1 MKIARITIEN
11 FRSIKEPVSFEMK
24 KIGLRHCYILLGI
37 NETGK
42 SNILCAISL
51 LNKEANINYGVDC
64 NKEAEEVG
72 EDILITYDL
81 EIENLDFYKNKI
93 KESGLL
99 DADLVK
105 SINFEKIERKV
116 SIDKDNARNDFVHIY
131 LKDNK
136 KLVGYVVKGEKIE
149 IKIDSNTE
157 KDEVGNETNVL
168 TKEKLEEY
176 LEDNFFDLFDDDIPE
191 VIFWKSDPKYLINQ
205 RIDLNQ
211 FKEDNNL
218 SIPLRNCFQ
227 IADIEDIKGRIEKI
241 INSPAKR
248 VQLEQKLSESVTK
261 HINDVWPEHKVGVKF
276 SIDNMQLSF
285 LVEDND
291 NNLPKYEVAQR
302 SDGFKHFISILL
314 NLSVE
319 AKRIKNKIVL
329 IDEPEI
335 HLHPS
340 GQKYLRDELL
350 RIAKDNIVFF
360 ATHSIYMV
368 DKKNLDRHF
377 SIKKGEGKTINV
389 QIDKDDPYKEEVLY
403 EALGTSV
410 LEHVEP
416 NVLIFEGKTD
426 RDIFELYARK
436 FKKEISCPKVS
447 LISAD
452 SANSVIKYTKFFN
465 TKLIK
470 GYVIFDSD
478 KEGIGEKNKVLKE
491 QNYTKQNTFEIN
503 EILDTNKNA
512 TIEDLFDKK
521 YLETAI
527 KEQYDLDLNLEKS
540 KPYIEQVKTKLQE
553 NKKPYRDAE
562 KEEIRRLFFRNISRL
577 KIEDLKKQQYFKFYQ
592 ELCKKIQQ

>member
-1 MKIARITIEN
+1 MRISRITIEN
-11 FRSIKEPVSFEMK
+11 FRSIREPISFDIK
-24 KIGLRHCYILLGI
+24 KIGLKHCYILLGI

-42 SNILCAISL
+42 SNILYAISL
-51 LNKEANINYGVDC
+51 LNKETVINYGIDC
-64 NKEAEEVG
+64 NKEAEELG
-72 EDILITYDL
+72 EDILITYGL
-81 EIENLDFYKNKI
+81 EIENLDFYKNKL

-99 DADLVK
+99 DEDLVK
-105 SINFEKIERKV
+105 SINFDKIERKV
-116 SIDKDNARNDFVHIY
+116 SIDKDNKRKDFIDVC

-136 KLVGYVVKGEKIE
+136 KFAEYVLRGGKIE
-149 IKIDSNTE
+149 IKTDSNVE
-157 KDEVGNETNVL
+157 KDETGNEINVL

-176 LEDNFFDLFDDDIPE
+176 IEDNFFNLFDNNIPE
-191 VIFWKSDPKYLINQ
+191 VVFWKSDPKYLINQ

-218 SIPLRNCFQ
+218 SIPLKNCFQ
-227 IADIEDIKGRIEKI
+227 IAGIEDIKGRIEKI
-241 INSPAKR
+241 INNPAKR

-276 SIDNMQLSF
+276 SVDNMQLSF

-302 SDGFKHFISILL
+302 SDGFKHFVSILL

-416 NVLIFEGKTD
+416 NVLIFEGKID
-426 RDIFELYARK
+426 RDIFELYTRK
-436 FKKEISCPKVS
+436 FKKEISCPKIS

-478 KEGIGEKNKVLKE
+478 KEGIGEKNKVLREK
-491 QNYTKQNTFEIN
+491 NYTKQNTFEIN
-503 EILDTNKNA
+503 EILNTNKSA

-527 KEQYDLDLNLEKS
+527 KEQYELDFDLEKS

-577 KIEDLKKQQYFKFYQ
+577 KIEDLKKQQYFEFYQ

>member
-1 MKIARITIEN
+1 MRISRITIVN
-11 FRSIKEPVSFEMK
+11 FRSIREPVSFEIK

-42 SNILCAISL
+42 SNILYAISL
-51 LNKEANINYGVDC
+51 LNKETNINYGIDC
-64 NKEAEEVG
+64 SKEAEELG

-81 EIENLDFYKNKI
+81 GVENLDFYKNKL
-93 KESGLL
+93 KEGGLL
-99 DADLVK
+99 DKDLIK
-105 SINFEKIERKV
+105 NINFEKIEKKV
-116 SIDKDNARNDFVHIY
+116 SINKDNKRNDISRVY

-136 KLVGYVVKGEKIE
+136 KFVDYVLKEGKIE
-149 IKIDSNTE
+149 LKTDSSVE
-157 KDEVGNETNVL
+157 KDEAGNETNVL
-168 TKEKLEEY
+168 TKEKLEEHI
-176 LEDNFFDLFDDDIPE
+176 EDNFLGLFDNDIPE
-191 VIFWKSDPKYLINQ
+191 VVFWKSDPKYLINQ

-211 FKEDNNL
+211 FKENNNL
-218 SIPLRNCFQ
+218 SAPLKNCFQ
-227 IADIEDIKGRIEKI
+227 IAGIGDIKGKIEKI
-241 INSPAKR
+241 INNPAKR
-248 VQLEQKLSESVTK
+248 VQLEQNLSESVTK
-261 HINDVWPEHKVGVKF
+261 HINNVWPEHKVGVRF

-302 SDGFKHFISILL
+302 SDGFKHFASILL

-329 IDEPEI
+329 IDEPEV

-350 RIAKDNIVFF
+350 KIAKDNIVFF

-377 SIKKGEGKTINV
+377 SIKKIEGKTIAV

-426 RDIFELYARK
+426 RDIFELYIHR

-447 LISAD
+447 PISAD
-452 SANSVIKYTKFFN
+452 SANNVIKYTKFFN

-470 GYVIFDSD
+470 GYAVFDSD
-478 KEGIGEKNKVLKE
+478 EEGVREKNKVLKE
-491 QNYTKQNTFEIN
+491 RNYTKQCTFEIN
-503 EILDTNKNA
+503 EILNTNKQA
-512 TIEDLFDKK
+512 TLEDLFDKK
-521 YLETAI
+521 HLEGAI
-527 KEQYDLDLNLEKS
+527 KEKYNLDLGLEKS
-540 KPYIEQVKTKLQE
+540 KPYIKQVKTKLQK

-577 KIEDLKKQQYFKFYQ
+577 KTEDLKKQQYFKFCQ

>member
-11 FRSIKEPVSFEMK
+11 FRSIKEPVSFEIP
-24 KIGLRHCYILLGI
+24 KIGLRYCYILLGI

-42 SNILCAISL
+42 SNILYAISL
-51 LNKEANINYGVDC
+51 LNKELEINYGIDC
-64 NKEAEEVG
+64 NKEAEEAE

-81 EIENLDFYKNKI
+81 KVENLDFYKNKLKEKEIDNGLI
-93 KESGLL
+93 KN
-99 DADLVK
+99 
-105 SINFEKIERKV
+105 INIEKIERKV
-116 SIDKDNARNDFVHIY
+116 SIDKDKKDNERNDFIHMY

-136 KLVGYVVKGEKIE
+136 KFTGFVLKEGKVE
-149 IKIDSNTE
+149 IKTDNNTE
-157 KDEVGNETNVL
+157 KDEAGNETNTL

-176 LEDNFFDLFDDDIPE
+176 IEDNFFDLFEEGIPE

-211 FKEDNNL
+211 FKENYSL
-218 SIPLRNCFQ
+218 SIPLKNCFQ
-227 IADIEDIKGRIEKI
+227 IAGIEDIKGKVEKI
-241 INSPAKR
+241 IDNPAKS
-248 VQLEQKLSESVTK
+248 VQLEQKLGESVTK
-261 HINDVWPEHKVGVKF
+261 HINNIWPEHKISVKF

-291 NNLPKYEVAQR
+291 NSLPKYEVLQR

-377 SIKKGEGKTINV
+377 SVKKAESKTTIIQV
-389 QIDKDDPYKEEVLY
+389 EKDNPYKEEVLY

-410 LEHVEP
+410 LEHIEP

-426 RDIFELYARK
+426 RDIFELYIRK
-436 FKKEISCPKVS
+436 FKKEISGPKTS

-452 SANSVIKYTKFFN
+452 GANSVIKYTKFFN

-478 KEGIGEKNKVLKE
+478 EEGIKEKNKVLREK
-491 QNYTKQNTFEIN
+491 NYTKQNTFEIN
-503 EILDTNKNA
+503 EILDTKKQA
-512 TIEDLFDKK
+512 TLEDLFDKK
-521 YLETAI
+521 ILESAI
-527 KEQYDLDLNLEKS
+527 KEKYDLDLNLEKS
-540 KPYIEQVKTKLQE
+540 KPYIRPAFISYGDWKRQNACNGCQYFTTLQ
-553 NKKPYRDAE
+553 
-562 KEEIRRLFFRNISRL
+562 SRL
-577 KIEDLKKQQYFKFYQ
+577 SQFY
-592 ELCKKIQQ
+592 LFCK

>member
-1 MKIARITIEN
+1 MKITKITIEN
-11 FRSIKEPVSFEMK
+11 FRSIKEPVSFDIQ
-24 KIGLRHCYILLGI
+24 KIGLKNCYILLGI
-37 NETGK
+37 NESGK
-42 SNILCAISL
+42 SNILYAISL
-51 LNKEANINYGVDC
+51 LNKEIDVNYGIDC

-81 EIENLDFYKNKI
+81 EVENLDFYKNKF
-93 KESGLL
+93 KESGI
-99 DADLVK
+99 DEELVK
-105 SINFEKIERKV
+105 NINFEKVERKV
-116 SIDKDNARNDFVHIY
+116 SVDKDNKRDNFIHTY

-136 KLVGYVVKGEKIE
+136 KFAGYVLKGEKIE
-149 IKIDSNTE
+149 VKADNNVE
-157 KDEVGNETNVL
+157 KDETGKEINLL

-176 LEDNFFDLFDDDIPE
+176 IEDNFFDLFNGDIPE
-191 VIFWKSDPKYLINQ
+191 IIFWKTDPKYLINQ

-211 FKEDNNL
+211 FKEDFGL
-218 SIPLRNCFQ
+218 SIPLKNCFQ
-227 IADIEDIKGRIEKI
+227 IAGIEDIKGKIEKI
-241 INSPAKR
+241 INNPPKR

-261 HINDVWPEHKVGVKF
+261 HINNVWPEYKISVKF

-291 NNLPKYEVAQR
+291 NSLPKYEVIQR
-302 SDGFKHFISILL
+302 SDGFKHFLSIIL

-329 IDEPEI
+329 IDEPEV

-377 SIKKGEGKTINV
+377 SIRKNEGKTTVV
-389 QIDKDDPYKEEVLY
+389 QVERDNPYKEEVLY

-410 LEHVEP
+410 LEHIEP

-426 RDIFELYARK
+426 RDIFELYTRK
-436 FKKEISCPKVS
+436 FRKEISSPKIS

-478 KEGIGEKNKVLKE
+478 EEGIKEKNKVLKE
-491 QNYTKQNTFEIN
+491 QNYTKKNTFEIN
-503 EILDTNKNA
+503 EILNTNKQA
-512 TIEDLFDKK
+512 TLEDLFDKK
-521 YLETAI
+521 YLESAI
-527 KEQYDLDLNLEKS
+527 KKKYGLDLDLEKG
-540 KPYIEQVKTKLQE
+540 KPYIEQVKTKLHE

-562 KEEIRRLFFRNISRL
+562 KEEVRRLFFRNISRL
-577 KIEDLKKQQYFKFYQ
+577 KKEDLEKQRYFKFCQ
-592 ELCKKIQQ
+592 ELCKKIQK

>member
-1 MKIARITIEN
+1 MRISRITIEN
-11 FRSIKEPVSFEMK
+11 FRSIREPISFNIK
-24 KIGLRHCYILLGI
+24 KIGLGHCYILLGI

-42 SNILCAISL
+42 SNILYAISL
-51 LNKEANINYGVDC
+51 LNKETNTNYGIDC

-72 EDILITYDL
+72 EDILITYNL
-81 EIENLDFYKNKI
+81 KVENLDFHKNKI

-99 DADLVK
+99 DDDLIK

-131 LKDNK
+131 LKDNE
-136 KLVGYVVKGEKIE
+136 KLAGYVVKGEKIE
-149 IKIDSNTE
+149 IKIDSNVE
-157 KDEVGNETNVL
+157 KDEAGNETNVL

-191 VIFWKSDPKYLINQ
+191 VVFWKSDSKYLINQ

-218 SIPLRNCFQ
+218 SIPLKNCFQ
-227 IADIEDIKGRIEKI
+227 IAGIEDIKGRIEKI
-241 INSPAKR
+241 INNPAKS

-261 HINDVWPEHKVGVKF
+261 HINNVWPEHKVGVKF
-276 SIDNMQLSF
+276 SVDNMQLSF

-302 SDGFKHFISILL
+302 SDGFKHFVSILL

-340 GQKYLRDELL
+340 GQKYLRNELL

-377 SIKKGEGKTINV
+377 SIKKGEGKTIVV

-410 LEHVEP
+410 LEHIEP
-416 NVLIFEGKTD
+416 NVLVFEGKTD

-436 FKKEISCPKVS
+436 FKKEIPCPKIS

-478 KEGIGEKNKVLKE
+478 EEGIKEKNKVLKE

-503 EILDTNKNA
+503 EILNTNKKA
-512 TIEDLFDKK
+512 TLEDLFDKK

-527 KEQYDLDLNLEKS
+527 KEKYDLDLNLEKS

-592 ELCKKIQQ
+592 ELCRKIQQ

>member
-1 MKIARITIEN
+1 MRIIRITIEN
-11 FRSIKEPVSFEMK
+11 FRSIKEPISFDLQ
-24 KIGLRHCYILLGI
+24 KIGLKHCYILLGI

-42 SNILCAISL
+42 SNILHAISL
-51 LNKEANINYGVDC
+51 LNKESVFNYGIDC

-72 EDILITYDL
+72 EDILITYEL
-81 EIENLDFYKNKI
+81 EVENLDFYKNKI
-93 KESGLL
+93 KERGLL
-99 DADLVK
+99 DDGLVK

-116 SIDKDNARNDFVHIY
+116 SIDKNNIRNDFVHIY

-136 KLVGYVVKGEKIE
+136 KLAGYVVKGEKIE
-149 IKIDSNTE
+149 IKSDSNVE
-157 KDEVGNETNVL
+157 KDEAGNETNVL
-168 TKEKLEEY
+168 TKDKLEEY
-176 LEDNFFDLFDDDIPE
+176 LEDNFFDLFDNDVPE
-191 VIFWKSDPKYLINQ
+191 VVFWKSDLKYLINQ
-205 RIDLNQ
+205 GIDLNQ
-211 FKEDNNL
+211 FKENYSL
-218 SIPLRNCFQ
+218 SIPLKNCFQ
-227 IADIEDIKGRIEKI
+227 IAGIEDIKEKIEKI
-241 INSPAKR
+241 LNNPAKR
-248 VQLEQKLSESVTK
+248 VQLEQKLGESVTK
-261 HINDVWPEHKVGVKF
+261 HINDVWPEHKVSVKF

-285 LVEDND
+285 LVEDNE
-291 NNLPKYEVAQR
+291 NNLPKYEVVQR

-329 IDEPEI
+329 IDEPEV

-377 SIKKGEGKTINV
+377 SIKKIEGKTTVV
-389 QIDKDDPYKEEVLY
+389 QIEKDDPYKEEVLY

-410 LEHVEP
+410 LEHIEP

-426 RDIFELYARK
+426 RDIFELYTRK
-436 FKKEISCPKVS
+436 FKKEVSCPKIS
-447 LISAD
+447 LVSAD

-478 KEGIGEKNKVLKE
+478 EEGVREKNKVLKE

-503 EILDTNKNA
+503 EILITSKKA
-512 TIEDLFDKK
+512 TLEDLFDKK
-521 YLETAI
+521 YLESAI
-527 KEQYDLDLNLEKS
+527 KEKYDLDLNLENS

-577 KIEDLKKQQYFKFYQ
+577 KIEDLKKQQYFKFFRQ
-592 ELCKKIQQ
+592 LCEKIQK

>member
-1 MKIARITIEN
+1 MKITRITIEN
-11 FRSIKEPVSFEMK
+11 FRSIKESVCFEIQ
-24 KIGLRHCYILLGI
+24 KIGLKDCYILLGI

-42 SNILCAISL
+42 SNILYAISL
-51 LNKEANINYGVDC
+51 LNEKSDVNYGIDC
-64 NKEAEEVG
+64 NKEAEEEG

-81 EIENLDFYKNKI
+81 EVENLDFYKNKL
-93 KESGLL
+93 KENGIDEELITNI
-99 DADLVK
+99 D
-105 SINFEKIERKV
+105 FEKIERKV
-116 SIDKDNARNDFVHIY
+116 SIDKDNERGDFIHIY

-136 KLVGYVVKGEKIE
+136 KFVSYILKGEKIE
-149 IKIDSNTE
+149 IKTDENVE
-157 KDEVGNETNVL
+157 KDEAGKETNL
-168 TKEKLEEY
+168 LSKEKLEKY
-176 LEDNFFDLFDDDIPE
+176 IEDNFFDLFEKDIPE
-191 VIFWKSDPKYLINQ
+191 IIFWKADPKYLINQ
-205 RIDLNQ
+205 IIDLNQ
-211 FKEDNNL
+211 FKENPSL
-218 SIPLRNCFQ
+218 SIPLKNCFQ
-227 IADIEDIKGRIEKI
+227 IAGIEDIKGKIEKI
-241 INSPAKR
+241 INNPAKR
-248 VQLEQKLSESVTK
+248 VQLEQKISESVTK
-261 HINDVWPEHKVGVKF
+261 HINDVWPEHKISVKF

-291 NNLPKYEVAQR
+291 NNLPKYEVVQR

-377 SIKKGEGKTINV
+377 SIKKSEGKTSVV
-389 QIDKDDPYKEEVLY
+389 QVERDNPYKEEVLY

-426 RDIFELYARK
+426 RDIFELYTRK
-436 FKKEISCPKVS
+436 FRKEIPSPKIS

-452 SANSVIKYTKFFN
+452 SATSVIKYTKFFN

-478 KEGIGEKNKVLKE
+478 EEGIKEKNKVLKE
-491 QNYTKQNTFEIN
+491 QNYTRQNTFEIN
-503 EILDTNKNA
+503 EVLNTNKEA
-512 TIEDLFDKK
+512 TLEDLFDKK
-521 YLETAI
+521 YIESVI
-527 KEQYDLDLNLEKS
+527 KEKYDLDLCLEET
-540 KPYIEQVKTKLQE
+540 KPYIAQIKAKLHE
-553 NKKPYRDAE
+553 NKKPYRDTE

-577 KIEDLKKQQYFKFYQ
+577 KTEDLEKQQYFKFCQ
-592 ELCKKIQQ
+592 ELCKKIQK

>member
-1 MKIARITIEN
+1 MRISRITIEN
-11 FRSIKEPVSFEMK
+11 FRSIREPISFDIK
-24 KIGLRHCYILLGI
+24 KIGLKHCYILLGI

-42 SNILCAISL
+42 SNILYAISL
-51 LNKEANINYGVDC
+51 LNKETNINYGIDC

-81 EIENLDFYKNKI
+81 EVENLDFYKNKI

-99 DADLVK
+99 DDNLVK
-105 SINFEKIERKV
+105 SINFGKIERKV
-116 SIDKDNARNDFVHIY
+116 SINKDNARNDFVHIY

-136 KLVGYVVKGEKIE
+136 KLVGYVVNGEKIE
-149 IKIDSNTE
+149 IKIDSNVE
-157 KDEVGNETNVL
+157 KDETGNETNVL

-176 LEDNFFDLFDDDIPE
+176 LEDNFFDLFDDGIPE
-191 VIFWKSDPKYLINQ
+191 VVFWKSDPKYLINQ

-218 SIPLRNCFQ
+218 SIPLKNCFQ
-227 IADIEDIKGRIEKI
+227 IAGIEDIKGRIEKI
-241 INSPAKR
+241 INNPAKR

-276 SIDNMQLSF
+276 SVDNMQLSF

-302 SDGFKHFISILL
+302 SDGFKHFVSILL

-416 NVLIFEGKTD
+416 NVLIFEGKID
-426 RDIFELYARK
+426 RDIFELYTRK
-436 FKKEISCPKVS
+436 FKKEISCPKIS

-478 KEGIGEKNKVLKE
+478 KEGIGEKNKVLREK
-491 QNYTKQNTFEIN
+491 NYTKQNTFEIN
-503 EILDTNKNA
+503 EILNTNKSA

-527 KEQYDLDLNLEKS
+527 KEQYELDFDLEKS

-577 KIEDLKKQQYFKFYQ
+577 KIEDLKKQQYFKFCQ

>member
-1 MKIARITIEN
+1 MPTSAIKGNVPISTSSSSSISPTADTAQLAARRFII
-11 FRSIKEPVSFEMK
+11 
-24 KIGLRHCYILLGI
+24 
-37 NETGK
+37 
-42 SNILCAISL
+42 
-51 LNKEANINYGVDC
+51 
-64 NKEAEEVG
+64 
-72 EDILITYDL
+72 
-81 EIENLDFYKNKI
+81 EIENSDFYKNKF
-93 KESGLL
+93 KESGM
-99 DADLVK
+99 DVELVK
-105 SINFEKIERKV
+105 NINFEKIERKV
-116 SIDKDNARNDFVHIY
+116 SVYKNNERSDFIHVY
-131 LKDNK
+131 LKDNRK
-136 KLVGYVVKGEKIE
+136 FGGYVLKEEKIE
-149 IKIDSNTE
+149 VKADNNIE
-157 KDEVGNETNVL
+157 KDETGKEVNLL

-176 LEDNFFDLFDDDIPE
+176 IENSFFNLFNGDIPAI
-191 VIFWKSDPKYLINQ
+191 VFWKSDPKYLINQ

-211 FKEDNNL
+211 FKEYASL
-218 SIPLRNCFQ
+218 CIPLRNCFQ
-227 IADIEDIKGRIEKI
+227 IAGIEDMKEQIEKI
-241 INSPAKR
+241 IDNPSKR
-248 VQLEQKLSESVTK
+248 VQLEQKLSESTTK

-291 NNLPKYEVAQR
+291 NNLPKYEVTQR

-319 AKRIKNKIVL
+319 AKKIKNKIVL
-329 IDEPEI
+329 IDEPEV

-377 SIKKGEGKTINV
+377 SIKKVEGKTTIV
-389 QIDKDDPYKEEVLY
+389 QIEKDNPYKEEVLY

-436 FKKEISCPKVS
+436 FKKEISCPKTS

-452 SANSVIKYTKFFN
+452 SATSVIKYTKFFN

-470 GYVIFDSD
+470 GYVVFDSD
-478 KEGIGEKNKVLKE
+478 GEGIKEKSKVLKE
-491 QNYTKQNTFEIN
+491 KNYTKQNTFEIN
-503 EILDTNKNA
+503 DILGTNKPA
-512 TIEDLFDKK
+512 TLEDLFDKK
-521 YLETAI
+521 YLESVI
-527 KEQYDLDLNLEKS
+527 KEKYDVDLDLEKS
-540 KPYIEQVKTKLQE
+540 KPYIEQIKTRLHE

-577 KIEDLKKQQYFKFYQ
+577 KIEDLKRQQYFNFYK